1 MKILYRNTAV
11 KQAKFNYYK
20 QSIEPHELKDLIDVE
35 FTSPEVM
42 TVRANAYAIS
52 CGVDIDELS
61 ELLKTHEEAIFE
73 RAWEQMM
80 NVDPNPDLSDFLDDI
95 EFLGEDKNNV
105 D

>member
-1 MKILYRNTAV
+1 MW
-11 KQAKFNYYK
+11 
-20 QSIEPHELKDLIDVE
+20 KDLIDVE

-52 CGVDIDELS
+52 SGVDIDELS
-61 ELLKTHEEAIFE
+61 ELLKTHHQAIFE

-105 D
+105 DWYWKAKGTL

>member
-1 MKILYRNTAV
+1 M
-11 KQAKFNYYK
+11 
-20 QSIEPHELKDLIDVE
+20 IDVE

-95 EFLGEDKNNV
+95 EFLGEHDYGENQNR
-105 D
+105 